1 MEVSEP
7 GSACDESITLSISI
21 EAMKKSM
28 FIGIIIGV
36 FAAAIYF
43 FETGEK
49 DPNVENNEAPSH
61 VKG

>member
-1 MEVSEP
+1 
-7 GSACDESITLSISI
+7 
-21 EAMKKSM
+21 MKKSM
-28 FIGIIIGV
+28 IIGIIIGV